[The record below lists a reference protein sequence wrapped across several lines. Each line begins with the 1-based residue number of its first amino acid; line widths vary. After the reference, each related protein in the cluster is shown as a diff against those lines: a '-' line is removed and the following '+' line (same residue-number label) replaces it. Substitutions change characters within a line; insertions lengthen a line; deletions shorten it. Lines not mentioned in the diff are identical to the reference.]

1 MPAKGKNRKNM
12 KKLLVILTVL
22 ATAACLLPSK
32 AQVLEDT
39 PPVDNFYKKENTFDR
54 EPRPYVHVREA
65 DVFIKWRVWRMVDF
79 RMKMNQYLYY
89 PVEPVQDRISLM
101 SLVMKGLQDG
111 TIVAYDP
118 LTDDFRKQL
127 TYEEFI
133 SQNTQIRELQKEDL
147 DNPGQFITSM
157 DTSSFQIHNV
167 KMIRLKEDWF
177 IDKQRSMRDIRI
189 LGIAPVIQVFD
200 DESGQFKGNQ
210 TLFWLYY
217 PSVRSL
223 FAKTEAFN
231 RHNSAMRQSYD
242 DVFAWNRWF
251 QSYITKID
259 NQQDRQITAYAQGA
273 NIMREAERIEEM
285 LFEIEH
291 DLWEF

>member
-1 MPAKGKNRKNM
+1 M
-12 KKLLVILTVL
+12 KRFAILLGL
-22 ATAACLLPSK
+22 AAAAMGLSFTAK

-39 PPVDNFYKKENTFDR
+39 PPVDNFYKKENTKDR

-89 PVEPVQDRISLM
+89 PIEPVQDRISLM
-101 SLVMKGLQDG
+101 SLIMKGLQDG
-111 TIVAYDP
+111 TIIAYDA

-133 SQNTQIRELQKEDL
+133 RQNTQITELQKEDL
-147 DNPGQFITSM
+147 DNPGQYITSM

-177 IDKQRSMRDIRI
+177 IDKQRSVRDIRV

-200 DESGQFKGNQ
+200 EESGQFKGNQ

-217 PSVRSL
+217 PSVRPL

-259 NQQDRQITAYAQGA
+259 NQQDRQISAYTQGA
-273 NIMREAERIEEM
+273 NVIREAQKIEEM

-291 DLWEF
+291 DLWEY

>member
-1 MPAKGKNRKNM
+1 MENLINHIRLWNKWRKNCLNGPIH
-12 KKLLVILTVL
+12 KFLVLIG
-22 ATAACLLPSK
+22 ATHSPTMYLISHYEEMGEAMSAAFSK
-32 AQVLEDT
+32 GLEDG
-39 PPVDNFYKKENTFDR
+39 
-54 EPRPYVHVREA
+54 
-65 DVFIKWRVWRMVDF
+65 
-79 RMKMNQYLYY
+79 
-89 PVEPVQDRISLM
+89 S
-101 SLVMKGLQDG
+101 
-111 TIVAYDP
+111 IVAYDA

-133 SQNTQIRELQKEDL
+133 RQNTQITELQKEDL
-147 DNPGQFITSM
+147 DNPGQYITSM

-177 IDKQRSMRDIRI
+177 IDKQRSIRDIRV
-189 LGIAPVIQVFD
+189 LGMAPVIQVFD
-200 DESGQFKGNQ
+200 EESGQFKGNQ

-217 PSVRSL
+217 PSIRPL
-223 FAKTEAFN
+223 FAKTETFN

-259 NQQDRQITAYAQGA
+259 NQQDRQIQQYAQGA
-273 NIMREAERIEEM
+273 NIMRESERIEEM

-291 DLWEF
+291 DLWEY

>member
-1 MPAKGKNRKNM
+1 M
-12 KKLLVILTVL
+12 KRIILSILV
-22 ATAACLLPSK
+22 AAFFGMFAGSLR

-39 PPVDNFYKKENTFDR
+39 PPLDNFYKKENTADR
-54 EPRPYVHVREA
+54 LPREYVYVREA

-89 PVEPVQDRISLM
+89 PIEPVQDRISLM
-101 SLVMKGLQDG
+101 SLIIKNMESGN
-111 TIVAYDP
+111 IVAYDP
-118 LTDDFRKQL
+118 FTDDFRKQL

-133 SQNTQIRELQKEDL
+133 RQNTQIKELQKEDL

-177 IDKQRSMRDIRI
+177 IDKQRSIRDIRV
-189 LGIAPVIQVFD
+189 LGMAPVIQVFD
-200 DESGQFKGNQ
+200 EESGQLKGNQ

-217 PSVRSL
+217 PSVRNT
-223 FAKTEAFN
+223 FAKTESFN

-259 NQQDRQITAYAQGA
+259 NQQDRQISAYAQGA

-285 LFEIEH
+285 LFETEH
-291 DLWEF
+291 DLWEY